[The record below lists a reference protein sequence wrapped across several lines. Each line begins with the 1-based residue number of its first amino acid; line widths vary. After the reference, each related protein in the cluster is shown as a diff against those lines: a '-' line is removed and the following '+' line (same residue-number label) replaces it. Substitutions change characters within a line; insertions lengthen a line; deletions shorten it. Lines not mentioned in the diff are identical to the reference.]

1 MKIRVIYILIAF
13 FLFSC
18 KRKENNNGS
27 ISDEK
32 MKIIFFQLL
41 KVDEHVA
48 RMSAQDS
55 TWKNS
60 SKSAELYQK
69 VFDLNKVDR
78 VQFYKQVA
86 YFESHPIELKVLLDS
101 VNELSKREKNAALK

>member
-1 MKIRVIYILIAF
+1 MSIRVIYILVAF

-18 KRKENNNGS
+18 KGKEKINDA

-32 MKIIFFQLL
+32 MRIIFFQLL
-41 KVDEHVA
+41 KVDEHIT

-55 TWKNS
+55 TWKYS

-86 YFESHPIELKVLLDS
+86 YFEAHPIEFKVLLDS